1 MKNIVKQ
8 LLLLTLVFVLFNT
21 RIPTEVPKKQIAFPQ
36 PEHKVTI
43 DSVTNYH
50 QDKEFEYEYRTGT
63 TNHYQYNYNV
73 IGTDIDGNEV
83 SGNINVEGKYG
94 KGTLLNPK
102 GNTTDITTEW
112 IGYGKLSAIDT
123 DGTTYELTVE

>member
-1 MKNIVKQ
+1 MKNIVKK
-8 LLLLTLVFVLFNT
+8 LLLFTSVFVLFNT
-21 RIPTEVPKKQIAFPQ
+21 CVSTEAPKRQIAFPH

-123 DGTTYELTVE
+123 DGTTYELIVE

>member
-1 MKNIVKQ
+1 MKNIVKK
-8 LLLLTLVFVLFNT
+8 LLLFTSVFVLFNT
-21 RIPTEVPKKQIAFPQ
+21 CVSTEVSKKQTSVQ
-36 PEHKVTI
+36 HPEHKITI

-112 IGYGKLSAIDT
+112 IGYGKLSATDT
-123 DGTTYELTVE
+123 DGTTYELIVE